1 MWQRQDNNLSQR
13 KQPAVS
19 EIRLYVTTTE
29 IKAGEILDLMS
40 DYFGEEDVAIATT
53 EVDEKRDIWEA
64 SVYLMAEQEDE
75 FRERVS
81 ALLAPAFPGLVIEKE
96 IVPDVDWIA
105 KSLEGLK
112 PVRQGASSCMARM
125 IATRCSR
132 TIWLSRSRRGRLS
145 AQAITARRLVALK

>member
-1 MWQRQDNNLSQR
+1 
-13 KQPAVS
+13 VS

-64 SVYLMAEQEDE
+64 SVYLMAEQEEE
-75 FRERVS
+75 FRERIS
-81 ALLAPAFPGLVIEKE
+81 TLLAPAFPGLVIEKE

-112 PVRQGASSCMARM
+112 PVRAGRFIVHGAHDRDKVRPNDLA
-125 IATRCSR
+125 IEIEA
-132 TIWLSRSRRGRLS
+132 G
-145 AQAITARRLVALK
+145 QAFGTGHHGTKRF

>member
-1 MWQRQDNNLSQR
+1 M
-13 KQPAVS
+13 S

-75 FRERVS
+75 FRERIDT
-81 ALLAPAFPGLVIEKE
+81 LLAPAFPGLAIERRSF
-96 IVPDVDWIA
+96 PT
-105 KSLEGLK
+105 STGS
-112 PVRQGASSCMARM
+112 P
-125 IATRCSR
+125 
-132 TIWLSRSRRGRLS
+132 SRSRG
-145 AQAITARRLVALK
+145 

>member
-1 MWQRQDNNLSQR
+1 MDWPRFCGKGKNNNLIQR

-64 SVYLMAEQEDE
+64 SVYLMAEQEEE
-75 FRERVS
+75 FRERVE
-81 ALLAPAFPGLVIEKE
+81 ALLAPAFPV
-96 IVPDVDWIA
+96 WSSRR
-105 KSLEGLK
+105 KSFLMSTGS
-112 PVRQGASSCMARM
+112 P
-125 IATRCSR
+125 
-132 TIWLSRSRRGRLS
+132 SRSRG
-145 AQAITARRLVALK
+145 